1 MAKTTK
7 TRRKPAVKT
16 AQRKLTDR
24 EYLDASLYWPRWPML
39 PVVKRAGRELDGH
52 GHDGCGFLFSHSRE
66 PEPIVYLG
74 NVFRIGEIADAIQA
88 ETGRDSCTW
97 QEILATMERVEFPS
111 LEAVL
116 EAYRID

>member
-7 TRRKPAVKT
+7 TRRKPAAKPPV
-16 AQRKLTDR
+16 QRKLTDR

-39 PVVKRAGRELDGH
+39 PVVKRVGIERGDQY
-52 GHDGCGFLFSHSRE
+52 DGCGFLFSHSSE
-66 PEPIVYLG
+66 PQPIVYLG
-74 NVFRIGEIADAIQA
+74 NVFRIGEIAEAVKS
-88 ETGRDSCTW
+88 ETGRDSATW
-97 QEILATMERVEFPS
+97 GEILDKFERVEFPS